1 MSVVASKEHKKLAGK
16 MKNILA
22 VYRDAEDLIN
32 IGAYRPGSNKE
43 IDFAIEKID
52 AVNALLRQ
60 GVVEKVIFDD
70 IIQMMRDIF
79 EEDSVEEG

>member
-1 MSVVASKEHKKLAGK
+1 

-52 AVNALLRQ
+52 AVNEFLRKKKN
-60 GVVEKVIFDD
+60 EKFLFDD

-79 EEDSVEEG
+79 EEDSVEEE

>member
-1 MSVVASKEHKKLAGK
+1 VP
-16 MKNILA
+16 
-22 VYRDAEDLIN
+22 
-32 IGAYRPGSNKE
+32 YRPGSNKE

-52 AVNALLRQ
+52 AVNEFLRQ
-60 GVVEKVIFDD
+60 GTDEKFLFDD